1 MHGPR
6 AVPTRA
12 AQVVTKALT
21 AALDS
26 IDADV
31 RAGNRR
37 LLLRIERGGDVLE
50 GEFDKRLDHGV
61 SMLVSGSQALVVIPF
76 AELHRVWV
84 AVVRMRRMR
93 LYLATSVIIGA
104 AVAIASTR
112 LAQSAVL
119 PGVLLGIASTL
130 ALLLAAWFPPARTWL
145 VAWQLRFDA
154 DAQNPSAV

>member
-1 MHGPR
+1 M
-6 AVPTRA
+6 T
-12 AQVVTKALT
+12 QALT

-37 LLLRIERGGDVLE
+37 LLLRIERGGKVLE
-50 GEFDKRLDHGV
+50 GEFDRRLDDGV
-61 SMLVSGSQALVVIPF
+61 SMLVGGSLVVIRF
-76 AELHRVWV
+76 AELHRLWV
-84 AVVRMRRMR
+84 AVVRKRRMR
-93 LYLATSVIIGA
+93 LYLATSVTVGA

-112 LAQSAVL
+112 LTQSAVL

-145 VAWQLRFDA
+145 VAWELRYDA
-154 DAQNPSAV
+154 DA

>member
-1 MHGPR
+1 
-6 AVPTRA
+6 
-12 AQVVTKALT
+12 VVTPALT

-37 LLLRIERGGDVLE
+37 LLLRVERGNEVLE
-50 GEFDKRLDHGV
+50 GELDRRLDDGV
-61 SMLVSGSQALVVIPF
+61 SMLVGGSLVVIPF
-76 AELHRVWV
+76 AELQRLWV

-112 LAQSAVL
+112 LTQSSML

-130 ALLLAAWFPPARTWL
+130 AVLLAAWFPPARTWL
-145 VAWQLRFDA
+145 VAWQLRYDA
-154 DAQNPSAV
+154 DA